1 MKKIIKDVLII
12 LACIAALVVVVRLTS
27 GDEGFHKKYDGY
39 NLNEDKK
46 GVSRENTYRSYLSR
60 YADKA
65 FPSEDIPVDIFD
77 YDKSCSEGVSVK
89 NNYKGSKKALYTEDG
104 SSVTWIIDVPQEGL
118 YNILIDYVA
127 TPSRNID
134 MERIIRINGTVPFD
148 GADTLVFSRIWH
160 DGAEIETDNRGNQIR
175 PSQKELFLWQSVY
188 CKSSTGYEVEPYCF
202 YFKQGAN
209 SITFEASTEPMAI
222 RAFTLTA
229 VSKTTAYKAY
239 RSAQPASS
247 AADNAEVIKLQ
258 GEKAARRSDPSLYA
272 LADRA
277 SPLTEP
283 YNVKAITL
291 NYIGGDSWKNAG
303 QWIEWDFTAP
313 EDGFYKIAVKARQM
327 YQRGLISTRS
337 LSIDGKI
344 PFTEMN
350 ALDFYYSSE
359 WKQMIL
365 ADKDGS
371 PYEFF
376 FKKGNHT
383 LRLEVTMGG
392 LGPIIN
398 DIEDSIFRLNVIY
411 RTILVLTGVNP
422 DVNRDYNLEKVYP
435 DTIEAMNLES
445 RRLYKTVDDYIAY
458 TGEKSDKIAAAQTL
472 AVQLEEFYKKPYK
485 ITQSFQAFKENIT
498 ALGTSLLDLTESK
511 LGIDYIAVAGRNT
524 EFPEVRAS
532 AVKKV
537 FHSVNSFV
545 SSYTSNSE
553 ELGNV
558 YSKKD
563 KDLISIW
570 ILSGTTGNRDQ
581 STILKTLI
589 DQSFTPKTG
598 VKVNVKLISQDSLLS
613 AVVAGNG
620 PDVVLG
626 LASTLPIEY
635 AIRNANENLMQF
647 PDCEQVLSQFYP
659 SAYTRYKFNGG
670 LYALPETETFNLLFY
685 RKDLLEQVGLEVPET
700 WDELVAML
708 PTLQDNKYEVGIPY
722 PTIQAPSAGVFYT
735 ELYQNGGCVYNDSGS
750 RCLIDNEQGVKAF
763 KDYTS
768 FYVNYGLVPEFDFA
782 TRFRQGLMV
791 LGIQDYTVYNTLAV
805 SAPEIRGLWD
815 FVPVPGT
822 LKTRDDGTTY
832 IDRTVNA
839 DGVNCMMIKA
849 KNETR
854 KQNAWKFMKWWV
866 SAETQYTYGR
876 EMESI
881 LGASGRYATANSI
894 ALKQLAWSSKQLK
907 VLEDSLE
914 NSFAIPEVPGSYYTS
929 RHVTNAIRKV
939 INDKEEPRE
948 VIIDYTRKINEEL
961 TRKRE
966 EFGFETYEE
975 QVKKNG
981 GSK

>member
-12 LACIAALVVVVRLTS
+12 LACVAALVVIVRFAS
-27 GDEGFHKKYDGY
+27 KDEGFHEKYEGY
-39 NLNEDKK
+39 DLTDDVGDIVRK
-46 GVSRENTYRSYLSR
+46 NTYRSYLSK
-60 YADKA
+60 YANKNY
-65 FPSEDIPVDIFD
+65 PSIDIPVDIFA
-77 YDKSCSEGVSVK
+77 YDETCTTGVSTK
-89 NNYKGSKKALYTEDG
+89 NNYKGEKKALYTEDG
-104 SSVTWIIDVPQEGL
+104 STVTWIVDVPQEGF
-118 YNILIDYVA
+118 YNILLDYIA

-134 MERIIRINGTVPFD
+134 MERIIYINGELPFS

-160 DGAEIETDNRGNQIR
+160 DGAEVQTDNRGNQIR
-175 PSQKELFLWQSVY
+175 PSQKEVFAWQTAF
-188 CKSSTGYEVEPYCF
+188 CKSDTGYEIEPYCF
-202 YFKQGAN
+202 YFKQGPN
-209 SITFEASTEPMAI
+209 SITMEASTEPMAI
-222 RAFTLTA
+222 RAITLKS
-229 VSKTTAYKAY
+229 VKKSIDYNAYKAKQ
-239 RSAQPASS
+239 SSSSS
-247 AADNAEVIKLQ
+247 ADNIEVIKLQ
-258 GEKAARRSDPSLYA
+258 GENAARRSDPSLFA
-272 LADRA
+272 KADRA
-277 SPLTEP
+277 SPITEP

-291 NYIGGDSWKNAG
+291 NYIGGDSWKSAG

-313 EDGFYKIAVKARQM
+313 ADGFYKIAVKGRQM
-327 YQRGLISTRS
+327 YQRGSISTRS
-337 LSIDGKI
+337 LYIDGEI
-344 PFTEMN
+344 PFSEMN

-359 WKQMIL
+359 WKQLIL
-365 ADKDGS
+365 ADKSGA

-376 FKKGNHT
+376 FKKGDHT

-392 LGPIIN
+392 LGPIVN
-398 DIEDSIFRLNVIY
+398 DIEDSIYRLNEIY
-411 RTILVLTGVNP
+411 RTIRVLTGVNP
-422 DVNRDYNLEKVYP
+422 DVNRDYNLEQVYP
-435 DTIEAMNLES
+435 DTIEAMNIES
-445 RRLYKTVDDYIAY
+445 RRLYKVVDDYVAY
-458 TGEKSDKIAAAQTL
+458 TGEKSDKIASAQTL

-485 ITQSFQAFKENIT
+485 ITQAFQTFKENIT

-511 LGIDYIAVAGRNT
+511 LDIDYIAVAGRN
-524 EFPEVRAS
+524 AS
-532 AVKKV
+532 IPKVNPSGFKKV
-537 FHSVNSFV
+537 AHSINSFI

-558 YSKKD
+558 YSKRD
-563 KDLISIW
+563 KDVISIW

-581 STILKTLI
+581 STVLKTLI

-626 LASTLPIEY
+626 LASSLPIEY

-659 SAYTRYKFNGG
+659 SAYLRYQFDGG
-670 LYALPETETFNLLFY
+670 LYALPETETFSLLFY
-685 RKDLLEQVGLEVPET
+685 RKDLLEQIGLEIPET
-700 WDELVAML
+700 WDELVSML
-708 PTLQDNKYEVGIPY
+708 PTLQDNKLEVGIPY
-722 PTIQAPSAGVFYT
+722 PTIQAPSAGIFYT
-735 ELYQNGGCVYNDSGS
+735 QLYQNGGTVYNNNGS
-750 RCLIDNEQGVKAF
+750 RCLIDNEEGVKAF

-768 FYVNYGLVPEFDFA
+768 LYVNYGLAPEFDFA

-815 FVPVPGT
+815 FVPIPGT
-822 LKTRDDGTTY
+822 LKTRSDGTTY

-849 KNETR
+849 KNETK

-881 LGASGRYATANSI
+881 LGASGRYATANKI
-894 ALKQLAWSSKQLK
+894 ALKQLAWSTKQLK

-914 NSFAIPEVPGSYYTS
+914 NSFAIPEVPGSYFTS
-929 RHVTNAIRKV
+929 RHITNAIRKV
-939 INDKEEPRE
+939 YNDKDEPRE

-966 EFGFETYEE
+966 EFGFETYED